1 MVENLTINNSESISI
16 EIDAEGH
23 HADSDID
30 LYLFRDSNGD
40 GNFTSGEE
48 IRKSISGDSSEKV
61 EVSNPEDGLYAVA
74 VHGYDVPGG
83 SMNFWISIDEV
94 GGSELRV
101 TNQMPLSENEI
112 SSIWP
117 NGSVALAGE
126 NPTAAIQVSLEFE
139 RPDTAGIWQGFVDV
153 ELVGGIDIRLPYTY
167 ELVELDPEVNFVMPE
182 NMSHHN
188 QSTPVLVHAIDL
200 SLIHI

>member
-1 MVENLTINNSESISI
+1 
-16 EIDAEGH
+16 
-23 HADSDID
+23 
-30 LYLFRDSNGD
+30 
-40 GNFTSGEE
+40 
-48 IRKSISGDSSEKV
+48 
-61 EVSNPEDGLYAVA
+61 
-74 VHGYDVPGG
+74 
-83 SMNFWISIDEV
+83 MNFWISIDEV

-117 NGSVALAGE
+117 NGSVALAL
-126 NPTAAIQVSLEFE
+126 AIQVSLEFE

-188 QSTPVLVHAIDL
+188 QSTPVLVHAIDRG
-200 SLIHI
+200 IGFQVR